1 MDHIGTT
8 TFPISQILVSD
19 TSIFCWDWWAL
30 ILETHPC
37 PRTIPYPRTMVIN
50 LFIKN
55 QGMVNPNTTPMTSRC
70 ITYCQW
76 LSCDCLLYQIDGCW
90 NLFLSSL
97 CILRWHSPSGFT
109 DSLARMNQESFYAQ
123 SSNQIW
129 VFPKI
134 MGNPPKS
141 SILIG
146 FSIINH
152 PFWGISPYFWKHP
165 YWPKKGGMVNTRP
178 GVSKHA
184 PQHPKPLLVPGRW
197 CKSTAFWCS
206 ISWNWH
212 WLTARCGG
220 SPPEWFHAMKFLSK
234 CQTGSHLRMAKEWA
248 GNLNHQLCWCQ
259 SYRTDGL
266 IGISNP
272 K

>member
-8 TFPISQILVSD
+8 KFPISQILVSD
-19 TSIFCWDWWAL
+19 TLIFCWDWWAL

-50 LFIKN
+50 LIKN

-90 NLFLSSL
+90 NLFLSSRVPSYVDIGPQVDSRIHGFQNESGVFL
-97 CILRWHSPSGFT
+97 HKNHPTRYGCWTKNNGIL
-109 DSLARMNQESFYAQ
+109 
-123 SSNQIW
+123 
-129 VFPKI
+129 
-134 MGNPPKS
+134 PPKS

-234 CQTGSHLRMAKEWA
+234 CQTGFSLE
-248 GNLNHQLCWCQ
+248 
-259 SYRTDGL
+259 DG
-266 IGISNP
+266 
-272 K
+272 